1 MRSFLGRSVPSF
13 RWSSLLGLLSLGV
26 LAAGLLAW
34 SNTVEVDIDG
44 EVTSVRTYVDTV
56 GDVLDRLAV
65 DVDHGDEVSPDLDA
79 PVESGMLIEVARA
92 STVDVL
98 VDGLFLSR
106 VVAPVDT
113 VADVLAEADLAQL
126 PDDGARVTPALGSS
140 VDDGDAIEVWTP
152 QDVRIAVDGE
162 TLTVET
168 LIQDVE
174 SLLEAEGIELGD
186 DDRINVALEAPLV
199 FVDDVVIERVEYV
212 DEVDEVVLE
221 HDEVRRETDDLDQ
234 GNTRVDVEG
243 EDGLRHDT
251 WQVKLVDGDEV
262 DRELVDEEIV
272 REPTDRV
279 VLVGPR
285 TPPPPPPPSSSSS
298 GSRSAPSGV
307 PSADDPVW
315 TRLAECESNGNWSNV
330 SGNGMYYGGLQ
341 FHPDTWRSV
350 GGSGMPHHASRAEQI
365 YRAQRLLA
373 KPWATWGNQW
383 PACSRML
390 GLS

>member
-279 VLVGPR
+279 VLVGTR
-285 TPPPPPPPSSSSS
+285 TPPPPPPPPSSSSS
-298 GSRSAPSGV
+298 GSRSGPSGA
-307 PSADDPVW
+307 PAADDPVW
-315 TRLAECESNGNWSNV
+315 DRLAQCESNGNWSNI
-330 SGNGMYYGGLQ
+330 SGNGLYYGGLQ

-350 GGSGMPHHASRAEQI
+350 GGSGMPHQASRAEQI
-365 YRAQRLLA
+365 YRAQILQARSG
-373 KPWATWGNQW
+373 WGQW
-383 PACSRML
+383 PACSRRL
-390 GLS
+390 GLR

>member
-1 MRSFLGRSVPSF
+1 MRSFLGRSAPSF

-152 QDVRIAVDGE
+152 QDVQIAVDGE
-162 TLTVET
+162 TLTVTT

-174 SLLEAEGIELGD
+174 SLLDAEGIELGD

-279 VLVGPR
+279 VLVGTR
-285 TPPPPPPPSSSSS
+285 TPPPPPPPPSSSSS
-298 GSRSAPSGV
+298 GSRSGPSGA
-307 PSADDPVW
+307 PAADDPVW
-315 TRLAECESNGNWSNV
+315 VRLAQCESNGNWSNI
-330 SGNGMYYGGLQ
+330 SGNGLYYGGLQ

-350 GGSGMPHHASRAEQI
+350 GGSGMPHQASRAEQI
-365 YRAQRLLA
+365 YRAQILQARSG
-373 KPWATWGNQW
+373 WGQW
-383 PACSRML
+383 PACSRRL
-390 GLS
+390 GLR

>member
-1 MRSFLGRSVPSF
+1 MRSFLGRSASSF
-13 RWSSLLGLLSLGV
+13 RWSPFLGLLCLGV

-34 SNTVEVDIDG
+34 SNTVEVDVDG

-56 GDVLDRLAV
+56 GDVLDRLDV
-65 DVDHGDEVSPDLDA
+65 DVDHGDEVSPALDA

-92 STVDVL
+92 STVDVR
-98 VDGLFLSR
+98 VDGLILSR
-106 VVAPVDT
+106 VVAPVET
-113 VADVLAEADLAQL
+113 VADVLAEADLAEL

-140 VDDGDAIEVWTP
+140 VGDGDVIEVWTP

-279 VLVGPR
+279 VLVGTR
-285 TPPPPPPPSSSSS
+285 TPPPPPPPPPSSSSSS
-298 GSRSAPSGV
+298 GSRSAPSGA
-307 PSADDPVW
+307 PAADDPVW
-315 TRLAECESNGNWSNV
+315 DRLAQCESNGNWSNI
-330 SGNGMYYGGLQ
+330 SGNGLYYGGLQ

-350 GGSGMPHHASRAEQI
+350 GGSGMPHQASRAEQI
-365 YRAQRLLA
+365 YRAQILQARSG
-373 KPWATWGNQW
+373 WGQW
-383 PACSRML
+383 PACSQRL
-390 GLS
+390 GLR